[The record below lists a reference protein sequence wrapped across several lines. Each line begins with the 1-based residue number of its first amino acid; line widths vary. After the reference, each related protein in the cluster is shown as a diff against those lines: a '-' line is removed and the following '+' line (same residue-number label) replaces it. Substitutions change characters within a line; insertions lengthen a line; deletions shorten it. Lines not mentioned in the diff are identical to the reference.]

1 MRWLF
6 VTLLA
11 LSGPTAW
18 CEGIVEVLA
27 RSQQRQLDAMLASD
41 PQAEASQALRKTF
54 DTLLSRAGAVPPV
67 ELRIVSGAVLA
78 ETLQGRVIVVNQSLA
93 RLTEGERTFILAH
106 ELGHVVLGHWSQMV
120 AVYQARVPGEVTQ
133 AATDAVAPLL
143 GREASALAHQQ
154 ELEADAFGLRTLREL
169 GHSPREAVSAFMA
182 LGARKDSVTHPG
194 TRKRLASL
202 RAAEA
207 ALAAA
212 E

>member
-6 VTLLA
+6 VLLLV
-11 LSGPTAW
+11 LSGSPVW
-18 CEGIVEVLA
+18 CEDIAEVLA
-27 RSQQRQLDAMLASD
+27 RSQQRQLDAMTEVD
-41 PQAEASQALRKTF
+41 PAAPASQTVRKTF
-54 DTLLSRAGAVPPV
+54 ETLISRAGQLPPV
-67 ELRIVSGAVLA
+67 ELRVVGGAVLA
-78 ETLQGRVIVVNQSLA
+78 ETLRGRVIVVNQSLA
-93 RLTEGERTFILAH
+93 RLAEGERTFILAH
-106 ELGHVVLGHWSQMV
+106 ELGHVVLGHWPQMV
-120 AVYQARVPGEVTQ
+120 ALYQTWIPGEVLQ
-133 AATDAVAPLL
+133 SQTDAVAPQL

-154 ELEADAFGLRTLREL
+154 ELEADVFGLRVLREL
-169 GHSPREAVSAFMA
+169 GHSPREAVSAFMS